1 MKKTVA
7 IIGGGASALSAAAF
21 IDEDQF
27 HVSIYEKNKSLGRKF
42 LVAGDGGFNLTHSET
57 ISSMKT
63 RYSPQ
68 SFLDETLDQFT
79 NTDFCAW
86 LEKIGIPTFVGS
98 SGRIYPEKGIKPI
111 TVLTHI
117 MDELNRK
124 QVAINVNHSWKN
136 WGESNELIFD
146 NGLKIAAD
154 YVLFSLGGSSWK
166 VTGSD
171 GSWLSTFEEK
181 GIETRPFLSSNC
193 AYRIDWSDDF
203 LEKNAGEAI
212 KNCSIRCGKRTQK
225 GEVVVTE
232 FGLEGNAIYA
242 LTPEIQQELDAH
254 GSATIYLDFKPTVH
268 MAELHDRLVM
278 STLSTTEILKRKI
291 KLSAVQI
298 HLLKSYLSKEEFT
311 TIDLLAEKIK
321 AFPLTVIAAAPLD
334 EAISTTGGIDL
345 GAVNASFELKTM
357 NNTFCMGEM
366 LDWNAPTGGY
376 LLQACFSMGVRVAR
390 ELNRR
395 G

>member
-21 IDEDQF
+21 LAADQF
-27 HVSIYEKNKSLGRKF
+27 DVSIYEKNKSLGRKF
-42 LVAGDGGFNLTHSET
+42 LVAGDGGFNLTHSEP
-57 ISSMKT
+57 ISLMKT

-86 LEKIGIPTFVGS
+86 LEKMGIPTFVGS
-98 SGRIYPEKGIKPI
+98 SGRIFPEKGIKPI
-111 TVLTHI
+111 TVLKKI
-117 MDELNRK
+117 VDELTRK
-124 QVAINVNHSWKN
+124 HVEIKFNHRWET
-136 WGESNELIFD
+136 WGENNELIFA
-146 NGLKIAAD
+146 NGERVVAD

-171 GSWLSTFEEK
+171 GSWLQTFEKK
-181 GIETRPFLSSNC
+181 GIPTRPFLAANC
-193 AYRIDWSDDF
+193 AFQMDWKADF
-203 LEKNAGEAI
+203 IKKNAGEPI
-212 KNCSIRCGKRTQK
+212 KNCAIRCGNRKQK
-225 GEVVVTE
+225 GEVVVTQ

-242 LTPEIQQELDAH
+242 LSAEIQSELMAH
-254 GSATIYLDFKPTVH
+254 GFATIYLDFKPILH
-268 MAELHDRLVM
+268 IADLHDRLTA

-298 HLLKSYLSKEEFT
+298 DLLKAYLTKEEYT

-321 AFPLTVIAAAPLD
+321 DFPLTVIAAAPLD
-334 EAISTTGGIDL
+334 EAISTTGGIEL
-345 GAVNASFELKTM
+345 EAVSEQFELKSIA
-357 NNTFCMGEM
+357 NTFCMGEM

-390 ELNRR
+390 EVNRR